1 MPMLYSSI
9 NDILIPYKFFL
20 GISKYLQHF
29 NWRQTEEDH
38 RAKDLDERK
47 FKDFR
52 EKDRFMDKPEFQALF
67 FVKKW

>member
-9 NDILIPYKFFL
+9 NVILIPYKFFL
-20 GISKYLQHF
+20 GISKYLQRF
-29 NWRQTEEDH
+29 SRRQTEEDH
-38 RAKDLDERK
+38 RAKGLDESK